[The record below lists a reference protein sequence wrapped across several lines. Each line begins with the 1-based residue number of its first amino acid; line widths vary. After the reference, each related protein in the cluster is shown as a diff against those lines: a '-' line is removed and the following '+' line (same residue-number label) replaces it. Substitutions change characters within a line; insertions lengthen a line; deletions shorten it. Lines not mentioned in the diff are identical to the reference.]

1 MSKVTLIKGE
11 SRRKNIFESL
21 KLLEKEIKEEIK
33 ERVILIKPNFV
44 SVNIQKA
51 ATEVDQVRGILD
63 FLAQFYQGRIIIAEG
78 ACGNTFEGFK
88 NFGYFELKEE
98 YGFKIEFLDLN
109 RDNFEEVLISN
120 QEKIRFSKT
129 ILDPSFFIIS
139 AAKLKVHDTVIA
151 TLSLKNLALGAVLG
165 RDKGKVHQGIKEINH
180 NLYFLAKKRRPDLAS
195 IDGFYGMEGEGPVIG
210 DMVKCGVAIA
220 SLDPLAADR
229 VGLEI
234 MGINP
239 EDVGYLLYCYKG
251 RLGEYDLK
259 KIEIVGAVL
268 EDCKRRFK
276 LHSRIREMLLW
287 KEEHPPKGLGKP
299 ILYE

>member
-1 MSKVTLIKGE
+1 MSKVALIKGD

-21 KLLEKEIKEEIK
+21 KLLEKEIKTKISRK
-33 ERVILIKPNFV
+33 VVLIKPNFV

-63 FLAQFYQGRIIIAEG
+63 FLAQFYQGKIIIAEG
-78 ACGNTFEGFK
+78 AGGDTFEGFK
-88 NFGYFELKEE
+88 NFGYFELKKE

-109 RDNFEEVLISN
+109 KDDFEEVLISN
-120 QEKIRFSKT
+120 EEKIRFSKT

-139 AAKLKVHDTVIA
+139 AAKLKTHDTVVA
-151 TLSLKNLALGAVLG
+151 TLSLKNVAMGAVLG

-180 NLYFLAKKRRPDLAS
+180 NLYLLAKKRRPDLAS

-210 DMVKCGVAIA
+210 DMVKCKVAIA
-220 SLDPLAADR
+220 SSDPLAADR
-229 VGLEI
+229 VGIEI
-234 MGINP
+234 MGIDP
-239 EDVGYLLYCYKG
+239 EDVGYLSYCHMGK
-251 RLGEYDLK
+251 LGEYDLE
-259 KIEIVGAVL
+259 KIEIVGAAI

-276 LHSRIREMLLW
+276 LHSKIKEILLW